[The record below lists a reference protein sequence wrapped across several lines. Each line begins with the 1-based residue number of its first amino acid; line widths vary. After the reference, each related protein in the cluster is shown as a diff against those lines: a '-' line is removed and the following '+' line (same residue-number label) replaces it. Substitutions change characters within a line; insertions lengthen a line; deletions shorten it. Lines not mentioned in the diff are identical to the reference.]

1 MALTDINIAGSPTG
15 RRIPSRD
22 PRFWDVSDWLT
33 FEAFLLDQNRLE
45 EWLGLLSEQLEYR
58 APVRLTVL
66 RSDGDG
72 VNRSFGH
79 FEETYE
85 SMKVRINRV
94 LHSPSSWSEDPPSR
108 TRRFVTNILPT
119 EDSEGRLHVSSYLLV
134 LRSRWD
140 APDFAFISCERRDVL
155 EPSGELL
162 KLRRR
167 ELIFDQSSLGTVN
180 LGLFL

>member
-1 MALTDINIAGSPTG
+1 MALTDVDVAGPSTGGRIA
-15 RRIPSRD
+15 SRD
-22 PRFWDVSDWLT
+22 PRFWEVFDWLT
-33 FEAFLLDQNRLE
+33 LEAFLLDQNRLE
-45 EWLGLLSEQLEYR
+45 EWLGLLSERLEYR
-58 APVRLTVL
+58 APIRRTVL

-72 VNRSFGH
+72 VDRAFGH
-79 FEETYE
+79 FEENYE

-108 TRRFVTNILPT
+108 TRRFVTNILVS
-119 EDSEGRLHVSSYLLV
+119 EDSEGLLHVSSYLLV

-140 APDFAFISCERRDVL
+140 ASNFAFISCERRDVL
-155 EPSGELL
+155 ERSGEDLM
-162 KLRRR
+162 LRCR